1 MSHREPA
8 LLAYSACRLCTH
20 SAEQGLVL
28 VCNKPELLA
37 FDGSPE
43 PVALMRAAGG
53 DCGPGA
59 RHHLTAYGAAQEA
72 AC

>member
-1 MSHREPA
+1 MTANREPA

-28 VCNKPELLA
+28 VCTKPALLA

-43 PVALMRAAGG
+43 PVAVMRAAGA
-53 DCGPGA
+53 DCGPA
-59 RHHLTAYGAAQEA
+59 ASHIRTAYQAGQEA
-72 AC
+72 